1 MLDGLSVQNNG
12 VPIYVQLRE
21 QILAL
26 IGRGVLKPG
35 AQLPTMR
42 QVAVALKIDLN
53 TVQRAYAEL
62 ERDGVLTKQRGVRH
76 LRHRGAAAAQCAR
89 SRRRNSPPASPPRP
103 RRRASRWTNWPRRW
117 RGWRSGRMKR
127 ICSRRSSSRWSFWG
141 SLSQSGAQDAASD
154 TGRAASVWNQPAPR
168 VVSRAAAIDSLG
180 LTAAIRA
187 ARQNSSNDHPTV
199 SPTEVH
205 MNPISA
211 LVFIVFIG
219 GAVLARLADMPIAV
233 TIVLALIGIFLGY
246 SVKMAQ
252 QWERAVVLRL
262 GKLHAVKGPG
272 LFILVPI
279 FDAVATWIDQR
290 IRTTEVNAEQA
301 LTKDTVPVNVDAI
314 VFWMVH
320 DAERAALEIADYN
333 SAVQRVAQT
342 SLREMIGSSV
352 LSELLSDRKAAD
364 AALKEVIGAKTAE
377 WGVTVNSVEIRDV
390 AIPDNL
396 QDAMSRQAQAEREKQ
411 ARVILG
417 SAEEEVAQK
426 FVNAAK
432 LYATSP
438 EALQLRA
445 MNIIYETT
453 KERGATILMP
463 TSMVDAMNPGA
474 AAFALNMA
482 KTDAGNR
489 HRAVPRT
496 PRCRKCRR
504 ASFRAAKAVLCA
516 MRKGGSADVGAG
528 SQDDDSVGLALAL
541 GGAFVARL
549 GQACIA

>member
-1 MLDGLSVQNNG
+1 MKHLGL
-12 VPIYVQLRE
+12 IFA
-21 QILAL
+21 IL
-26 IGRGVLKPG
+26 
-35 AQLPTMR
+35 
-42 QVAVALKIDLN
+42 VALVIWGRLLSLN
-53 TVQRAYAEL
+53 AKGKATAPWSQTARN
-62 ERDGVLTKQRGVRH
+62 
-76 LRHRGAAAAQCAR
+76 AAGQ
-89 SRRRNSPPASPPRP
+89 
-103 RRRASRWTNWPRRW
+103 
-117 RGWRSGRMKR
+117 
-127 ICSRRSSSRWSFWG
+127 
-141 SLSQSGAQDAASD
+141 
-154 TGRAASVWNQPAPR
+154 
-168 VVSRAAAIDSLG
+168 AAAIDSLG
-180 LTAAIRA
+180 IRPIST
-187 ARQNSSNDHPTV
+187 RNSSQ
-199 SPTEVH
+199 TEVH

-211 LVFIVFIG
+211 VVFIVFVG
-219 GAVLARLADMPIAV
+219 GAVLARLANMPIIV
-233 TIVLALIGIFLGY
+233 SIVLALIGIFLGY
-246 SVKMAQ
+246 SIKMAQ
-252 QWERAVVLRL
+252 QWERAVILRL

-279 FDAVATWIDQR
+279 VDAVATWIDQR

-320 DAERAALEIADYN
+320 DAERAALEIADYI

-352 LSELLSDRKAAD
+352 LSELLSDRKTAD

-411 ARVILG
+411 ARVTLG
-417 SAEEEVAQK
+417 AAEEEVAQK

-432 LYATSP
+432 LYATNP

-482 KTDAGNR
+482 RIDQGNPP
-489 HRAVPRT
+489 APAPASPVPLVPRT
-496 PRCRKCRR
+496 
-504 ASFRAAKAVLCA
+504 
-516 MRKGGSADVGAG
+516 
-528 SQDDDSVGLALAL
+528 
-541 GGAFVARL
+541 
-549 GQACIA
+549 

>member
-1 MLDGLSVQNNG
+1 MNQFRL
-12 VPIYVQLRE
+12 IF
-21 QILAL
+21 LA
-26 IGRGVLKPG
+26 VLLWLLWTWASK
-35 AQLPTMR
+35 LF
-42 QVAVALKIDLN
+42 
-53 TVQRAYAEL
+53 
-62 ERDGVLTKQRGVRH
+62 
-76 LRHRGAAAAQCAR
+76 AAN
-89 SRRRNSPPASPPRP
+89 RNKGP
-103 RRRASRWTNWPRRW
+103 
-117 RGWRSGRMKR
+117 
-127 ICSRRSSSRWSFWG
+127 
-141 SLSQSGAQDAASD
+141 
-154 TGRAASVWNQPAPR
+154 WNQPVPR
-168 VVSRAAAIDSLG
+168 TVSRMAAADSLG
-180 LTAAIRA
+180 LTTAVRA
-187 ARQNSSNDHPTV
+187 ARRNSSNSLNSST
-199 SPTEVH
+199 TEVR

-219 GAVLARLADMPIAV
+219 GAVLARLAEMPIAV
-233 TIVLALIGIFLGY
+233 SIVLALAGIFLGY
-246 SVKMAQ
+246 SIKMAQ

-279 FDAVATWIDQR
+279 FDAVAMWIDQR

-320 DAERAALEIADYN
+320 DAERAALEIADYS

-352 LSELLSDRKAAD
+352 LSELLSERKQAD
-364 AALKEVIGAKTAE
+364 ATLKDVIGSKTAE

-463 TSMVDAMNPGA
+463 SSMVDAMNPGA

-482 KTDAGNR
+482 RTDAGNPP
-489 HRAVPRT
+489 ASAAPSVPDVPR
-496 PRCRKCRR
+496 KD
-504 ASFRAAKAVLCA
+504 
-516 MRKGGSADVGAG
+516 G
-528 SQDDDSVGLALAL
+528 
-541 GGAFVARL
+541 
-549 GQACIA
+549 

>member
-1 MLDGLSVQNNG
+1 
-12 VPIYVQLRE
+12 
-21 QILAL
+21 
-26 IGRGVLKPG
+26 
-35 AQLPTMR
+35 
-42 QVAVALKIDLN
+42 
-53 TVQRAYAEL
+53 
-62 ERDGVLTKQRGVRH
+62 
-76 LRHRGAAAAQCAR
+76 
-89 SRRRNSPPASPPRP
+89 
-103 RRRASRWTNWPRRW
+103 
-117 RGWRSGRMKR
+117 
-127 ICSRRSSSRWSFWG
+127 
-141 SLSQSGAQDAASD
+141 
-154 TGRAASVWNQPAPR
+154 
-168 VVSRAAAIDSLG
+168 
-180 LTAAIRA
+180 
-187 ARQNSSNDHPTV
+187 
-199 SPTEVH
+199 

-211 LVFIVFIG
+211 LVFVVFIG
-219 GAVLARLADMPIAV
+219 GAVLSHLANLPLAI
-233 TIVLALIGIFLGY
+233 TILLALTGIFLGY
-246 SVKMAQ
+246 SIKMAQ
-252 QWERAVVLRL
+252 QWERAVILRL

-320 DAERAALEIADYN
+320 DAERAALEIADYI

-352 LSELLSDRKAAD
+352 LSELLSDRKTAD

-411 ARVILG
+411 ARVTLG

-432 LYATSP
+432 LYAAHP

-463 TSMVDAMNPGA
+463 TSMVDAMNPA
-474 AAFALNMA
+474 VAMALGGRNVNL
-482 KTDAGNR
+482 KQPTTENPGPSVPQ
-489 HRAVPRT
+489 VPRT
-496 PRCRKCRR
+496 
-504 ASFRAAKAVLCA
+504 
-516 MRKGGSADVGAG
+516 
-528 SQDDDSVGLALAL
+528 
-541 GGAFVARL
+541 
-549 GQACIA
+549 